1 MCTRELKKGRWVE
14 GGGKGVILPSTAC
27 WLKGVQVLH
36 DLLFMLNVQER

>member
-1 MCTRELKKGRWVE
+1 MRTREPKMGEVE

-27 WLKGVQVLH
+27 WRKTIQVLH